1 MEEKTKNTI
10 FEFDEN
16 IVITKKT
23 EKSEK
28 IKSIE
33 KKSEE
38 NKVNTP
44 LKEEKK
50 IFKDCI
56 DEDQFF
62 FI

>member
-16 IVITKKT
+16 IVITKK
-23 EKSEK
+23 SEK
-28 IKSIE
+28 IKPVE

-56 DEDQFF
+56 NEDPFF
-62 FI
+62 FF